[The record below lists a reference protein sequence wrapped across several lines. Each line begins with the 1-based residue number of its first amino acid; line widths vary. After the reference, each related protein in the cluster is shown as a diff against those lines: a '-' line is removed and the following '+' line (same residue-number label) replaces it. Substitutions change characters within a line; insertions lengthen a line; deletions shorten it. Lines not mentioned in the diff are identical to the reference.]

1 MSREK
6 NLATQEALGG
16 ILESRDVSRLTEGFH
31 RDVVDHDPAPDQ
43 APGVEGI
50 QQFWT
55 DFFTAFPDVALEAD
69 PIVADDEH
77 VTAVFTISGTH
88 TGPFQ
93 GHEATGNTFTVRG
106 IQVGRFDEDGLIVE
120 RWGSTDQ
127 AGLMQ
132 QLGLADDPATDGD
145 DDQ

>member
-55 DFFTAFPDVALEAD
+55 DFFTAFPDVTLEAD
-69 PIVADDEH
+69 PIVADDDH
-77 VTAVFTISGTH
+77 VTAVFTVSGTH
-88 TGPFQ
+88 SGPFQ
-93 GHEATGNTFTVRG
+93 GHEATGNTFSVRG
-106 IQVGRFDEDGLIVE
+106 IQVARFDDDGLIVE
-120 RWGSTDQ
+120 RWGATDQ

-132 QLGLADDPATDGD
+132 QLGLADDSDTADD